1 MNSITLIYPEEF
13 SDGEFISGFYSKR
26 NKKVFVLGKTGTH
39 AEILMQL
46 FPEVVNKETLEDD
59 PSFYKAIEPLLKAK
73 ELVRIKKAG
82 DKVFIDTSIVPVS
95 LEERGDMIENFTS
108 GNVIPKFTYPVHD
121 KSITAQFKENSMK
134 FDDLVEQYL
143 QEKKKAADRCK
154 RRADSVYGKKT
165 SAYKSGAI
173 VRCRR
178 GDIWKKK

>member
-1 MNSITLIYPEEF
+1 MEDIKQIYPEEF
-13 SDGEFISGFYSKR
+13 SDGYFISGFYSKK
-26 NKKVFVLGKTGTH
+26 NKKVIVLGKTGTH

-59 PSFYKAIEPLLKAK
+59 YSFYKAIEPLLRSK

-82 DKVFIDTSIVPVS
+82 DKVFIDTSIVPMN

-108 GNVIPKFTYPVHD
+108 GSVTPKFAYPAHH
-121 KSITAQFKENSMK
+121 KSITAQFKENNMK

>member
-1 MNSITLIYPEEF
+1 MEDIKQIYPEEF
-13 SDGEFISGFYSKR
+13 SDGEFISGFYNKK
-26 NKKVFVLGKTGTH
+26 NKKVYVLGKIGTH

-46 FPEVVNKETLEDD
+46 FPEVVNKETLKDD
-59 PSFYKAIEPLLKAK
+59 LSFYEAIEPLLKAK
-73 ELVRIKKAG
+73 ELVRIKKVG
-82 DKVFIDTSIVPVS
+82 DRVFVDTSIVPVN

-108 GNVIPKFTYPVHD
+108 GRVALKFAYPTHD
-121 KSITAQFKENSMK
+121 KSITAQFKENNMK

>member
-1 MNSITLIYPEEF
+1 M
-13 SDGEFISGFYSKR
+13 
-26 NKKVFVLGKTGTH
+26 
-39 AEILMQL
+39 
-46 FPEVVNKETLEDD
+46 EVKETKDVNEFLENAATGWFSIAKKTIYYPPEPPSNFLVAGQHD
-59 PSFYKAIEPLLKAK
+59 PMLY
-73 ELVRIKKAG
+73 ELVKRYKPKAFKG
-82 DKVFIDTSIVPVS
+82 GLRSIARAADEIEREFNMVKLRKLGNS
-95 LEERGDMIENFTS
+95 LFVERTWQR
-108 GNVIPKFTYPVHD
+108 VLTLHD
-121 KSITAQFKENSMK
+121 KTVIFDYLEPARRYELRIEKKEKDMK